1 MSSQFSLRTRR
12 NAFGQHRG
20 LFTGFDHWLSG
31 AVIGL
36 LGLGIALVYS
46 STRQWFASNGLDPQ
60 YYLKRHIINIIIIV
74 KMIVNG
80 SLNSNS
86 NTDKNECCI
95 SKTSV
100 PVLAKMSPFLFSEKK
115 EMGRFTVFL

>member
-12 NAFGQHRG
+12 NEFGQRRG

-60 YYLKRHIINIIIIV
+60 YYLKRHIINIIIGLLLAFGLNQDPILSSY
-74 KMIVNG
+74 
-80 SLNSNS
+80 SLLH
-86 NTDKNECCI
+86 
-95 SKTSV
+95 V
-100 PVLAKMSPFLFSEKK
+100 QRFLLAILQFSLSI
-115 EMGRFTVFL
+115 FYCQWLSIDQS